1 MSWQVYFKSLNLII
15 LSLIKQMDLNSSLPY
30 EEELKKI
37 EQDFS
42 DANEKY
48 LFPHFLCKVDNIN
61 KVNIIYVKS
70 KINECIYACTNI
82 LFDKNNYPIIIIFD
96 KQNEKNDMTHYKHI
110 SSKNFSY
117 ETKLFIDFISP
128 LISVKYFEAN
138 KVNETTKKI
147 KINLDNNITYYLSE
161 PFYSGYDDRFYRDD
175 FIKEKIEIKNKRKPT
190 DILIYTDGTL
200 LSQNSLFIKY
210 FQYYGGGIVAGYFG
224 NPNKRNIPFDSGQS
238 IAIF

>member
-1 MSWQVYFKSLNLII
+1 
-15 LSLIKQMDLNSSLPY
+15 
-30 EEELKKI
+30 
-37 EQDFS
+37 
-42 DANEKY
+42 
-48 LFPHFLCKVDNIN
+48 
-61 KVNIIYVKS
+61 VKS